1 MPIGEQHCLRP
12 GFWPV
17 CRGLVNQRVLLQ
29 RRAGARRRRV
39 LEVALATACRA
50 DRGSGSTNHDC
61 WPGLLWGSPTGALE
75 LGLRGSLTL
84 GARAKLRPAG
94 PGFAPPAYPKWTMGA
109 IHDPFQTHGH
119 SGDLVHPDAP
129 AGGCGPGIS
138 RMPGPL
144 CGSHFTAE
152 LPHVDSPAG
161 RFLHWHSALD
171 AINLPSRAAAVYRAI
186 RGARAY
192 VGDALLK
199 ATGQELEMIIAGI
212 LPAVLMMLAVL
223 AATTALGA
231 AAGAAIGALAF
242 GAGAIPGAAI
252 GGELGLDAGIALLD
266 FLGVAFLAVY
276 IGKSVIEAGKMAA
289 HAVVLA

>member
-1 MPIGEQHCLRP
+1 
-12 GFWPV
+12 
-17 CRGLVNQRVLLQ
+17 
-29 RRAGARRRRV
+29 
-39 LEVALATACRA
+39 
-50 DRGSGSTNHDC
+50 
-61 WPGLLWGSPTGALE
+61 
-75 LGLRGSLTL
+75 
-84 GARAKLRPAG
+84 
-94 PGFAPPAYPKWTMGA
+94 
-109 IHDPFQTHGH
+109 
-119 SGDLVHPDAP
+119 
-129 AGGCGPGIS
+129 
-138 RMPGPL
+138 MPGPL